1 MKRLLFAPL
10 IFLITLPVF
19 GESLD
24 PKILCMRNRV
34 KFDKERTAYISF
46 AKYSLNTWYPSIE
59 KEKKEAR
66 DKFSYKGP
74 FKEPFKS
81 INDKYNE
88 LDDKWGDALTSE
100 RLETIPI
107 LKLLGYEKPEKYLY
121 YLYAGYKQLSREYGV
136 KSLDDIEGWNT
147 AQEIFGYKGIGMT
160 ARDDFCKLFGVE
172 FDYRDDEKLLN

>member
-1 MKRLLFAPL
+1 MKRLLLAPL
-10 IFLITLPVF
+10 IFLIGLPVF

-34 KFDKERTAYISF
+34 KFDKERIAYNNYI
-46 AKYSLNTWYPSIE
+46 KYSLKTWYPAIT
-59 KEKKEAR
+59 KEKKEAG

-88 LDDKWGDALTSE
+88 LDDKWSNASTSE
-100 RLETIPI
+100 ILSTIPI
-107 LKLLGYEKPEKYLY
+107 LKLLGHENPEKYLY

-136 KSLDDIEGWNT
+136 KSLKDIEGWNT
-147 AQEIFGYKGIGMT
+147 AQELFGHKGVGMT
-160 ARDDFCKLFGVE
+160 ARDDFCKLYGVE
-172 FDYRDDEKLLN
+172 FDYKYDEMY